1 MARGVPVFAC
11 VLIDHLPVKAEV
23 QRQPS
28 LRGRP
33 LVVAKSS
40 GSQCVVLDASPEAA
54 GVAAGMPL
62 SEALSAC
69 AGATLVEPDPVHYRA
84 VFDAVLAAIE
94 SLSADVQEEGLG
106 QADVRLTG
114 LELLFGGI
122 EPLAEAL
129 LRTVPA
135 HLAPRVGV
143 GSSRFV
149 ASVAAAQAEEGS
161 IRHAPDPA
169 AAFLAPLPVDVL
181 PVPWATLERL
191 KRFGLRTLGQIATL
205 PAGSVQAQF
214 GREGT
219 RMWEL
224 ANGTDRRPF
233 VRRVIQETVTAGID
247 FVVPLGTVEAIV
259 TAADSL
265 LGRVFAAPSMRGR
278 FARACVLGGGVLNGP
293 RWSKR
298 MVFRAPIGSREH
310 AFPLVRTTLE
320 GRPPPG
326 PLEDLRL
333 TLASITGEGGR
344 QESLFLDVR
353 RRQNLEE
360 AVRQLRERLGVQP
373 PIYHVREVEPWSRM
387 PERRQALVP
396 FAP

>member
-33 LVVAKSS
+33 VVVAKLS
-40 GSQCVVLDASPEAA
+40 GSQRVVLDASPEAT
-54 GVAAGMPL
+54 GVVAGMGL
-62 SEALSAC
+62 SEALSVC
-69 AGATLVEPDPVHYRA
+69 PGATLVEPDPVHYRA
-84 VFDAVLAAIE
+84 VFDAVLSAIE
-94 SLSADVQEEGLG
+94 ALSADVQEESLG
-106 QADVRLTG
+106 HADVRVTG
-114 LELLFGGI
+114 LELLFGGLDQ
-122 EPLAEAL
+122 LAEAL

-135 HLAPRVGV
+135 HLGPRVGV

-149 ASVAAAQAEEGS
+149 ASVAAEQAEPGCV
-161 IRHAPDPA
+161 RRAPDPA
-169 AAFLAPLPVDVL
+169 AGFLGPLPVDLL
-181 PVPWATLERL
+181 PVPWATAERL
-191 KRFGLRTLGQIATL
+191 KRFGLRTLGQIAAL
-205 PAGSVQAQF
+205 PLGSVQAQF
-214 GREGT
+214 GREGA

-233 VRRVIQETVTAGID
+233 VPRVSQETVTAGID
-247 FVVPLGTVEAIV
+247 FAIPLGTVESIV
-259 TAADSL
+259 AAVDSL
-265 LGRVFAAPSMRGR
+265 LGRVFAAPSMHGR
-278 FARACVLGGGVLNGP
+278 FARVCVLSGEVLSGP

-310 AFPLVRTTLE
+310 ALPLVRTTLE

-333 TLASITGEGGR
+333 TLSAITGEGGR

-353 RRQNLEE
+353 RQQNLEE

-373 PIYHVREVEPWSRM
+373 PIYHIREVEPWSRM
-387 PERRQALVP
+387 PERRRALVP
-396 FAP
+396 FVP